1 MKLDNSYQ
9 KIIFTKKKINKHL
22 LVIPNFNEGN
32 ELKKLINKIYFLK
45 LNKIIDILVVDGGST
60 DNSINP
66 NFLKKKINYLLI
78 IRNNKGLSRQ
88 LQYAYYFSLK
98 KKYSY
103 TLTIDANGK
112 DDPKNIYL
120 FLKKLDKE
128 FSFVQGSRFIAGGK
142 ELYTPYNRLFAIKYI
157 HAPILSFFSG
167 FKWTDTTQGYRGYN
181 NILFKDKNLNIFR
194 NVFKKYE
201 LLAYLNYRVP
211 KLGYKCTEVPT
222 NRIYKKNIGASNSK
236 INGIRGY
243 VDIFLTLLKVCFGL
257 LNKN

>member
-98 KKYSY
+98 K
-103 TLTIDANGK
+103 
-112 DDPKNIYL
+112 
-120 FLKKLDKE
+120 
-128 FSFVQGSRFIAGGK
+128 
-142 ELYTPYNRLFAIKYI
+142 
-157 HAPILSFFSG
+157 
-167 FKWTDTTQGYRGYN
+167 
-181 NILFKDKNLNIFR
+181 NILIL
-194 NVFKKYE
+194 
-201 LLAYLNYRVP
+201 
-211 KLGYKCTEVPT
+211 
-222 NRIYKKNIGASNSK
+222 
-236 INGIRGY
+236 
-243 VDIFLTLLKVCFGL
+243 
-257 LNKN
+257 